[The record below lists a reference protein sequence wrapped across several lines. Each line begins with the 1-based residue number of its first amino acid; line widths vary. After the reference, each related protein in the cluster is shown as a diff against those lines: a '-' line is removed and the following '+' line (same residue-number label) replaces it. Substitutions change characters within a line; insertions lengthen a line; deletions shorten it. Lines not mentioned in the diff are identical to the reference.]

1 MKAAHTLILLAAA
14 LMLGGCNLVVSQTP
28 VFSAADAAGAPPFK
42 PGFWASPDP
51 GCDFKESAP
60 FDTWPKCANGSE
72 IQRDAIVGT
81 MEPTTVTAS
90 SGDKTAS
97 GPKKVALPYVLAAG
111 DPRVM
116 QVDLHIPE
124 AGLGQLGFFYFVAVK
139 PTRFD
144 DDGRITAAQI
154 WPIQCGPPPPPQT
167 TQSTQRQR
175 RDQGRG
181 HPAPAARPE
190 GRQRRVHAGR
200 QGRRPKRRRPQPRL
214 GRQRR
219 RTALG
224 AGGEVAA
231 PFLWRRA
238 FAIDAR

>member
-28 VFSAADAAGAPPFK
+28 VFSSSDAAGAPPFK

-60 FDTWPKCANGSE
+60 FDAWPKCANGSE
-72 IQRDAIVGT
+72 IQRDALIATVD
-81 MEPTTVTAS
+81 PTAVTATTS
-90 SGDKTAS
+90 DNKTAS
-97 GPKKVALPYVLAAG
+97 GPKKVGLPYVLAAG

-144 DDGRITAAQI
+144 DDGRITAAQL

-167 TQSTQRQR
+167 TQSANGGDLTKGAVTEHPLPGLKIANGECNPVDKDAVRNAASPSR
-175 RDQGRG
+175 AWADNVGELHWVRG
-181 HPAPAARPE
+181 TR
-190 GRQRRVHAGR
+190 
-200 QGRRPKRRRPQPRL
+200 
-214 GRQRR
+214 
-219 RTALG
+219 
-224 AGGEVAA
+224 
-231 PFLWRRA
+231 
-238 FAIDAR
+238 

>member
-1 MKAAHTLILLAAA
+1 MRPWDTLILLASA

-28 VFSAADAAGAPPFK
+28 VFSAADAAGAPSFK

-60 FDTWPKCANGSE
+60 FDAWPKCANGSE

-144 DDGRITAAQI
+144 DDGRITAAQL

-167 TQSTQRQR
+167 TQSTNGNDVTKGAVTQ
-175 RDQGRG
+175 
-181 HPAPAARPE
+181 HPLP
-190 GRQRRVHAGR
+190 GLKVDN
-200 QGRRPKRRRPQPRL
+200 
-214 GRQRR
+214 
-219 RTALG
+219 
-224 AGGEVAA
+224 GECTPVDKDAVRNAAA
-231 PFLWRRA
+231 PSRA
-238 FAIDAR
+238 WADNVGELHWVRGEK

>member
-1 MKAAHTLILLAAA
+1 MKPWHTLTLLAAA

-28 VFSAADAAGAPPFK
+28 VFSTADAAGAPPFK

-60 FDTWPKCANGSE
+60 ADAWPKCANGSE
-72 IQRDAIVGT
+72 IQRDALIATVD
-81 MEPTTVTAS
+81 PSAVTTSTS
-90 SGDKTAS
+90 DSKTAA

-144 DDGRITAAQI
+144 DDGRIIAAQL

-167 TQSTQRQR
+167 SQTSNSNDLSKGAVTEHPLPGLKIANGECNPTGKDAVRNAATPSR
-175 RDQGRG
+175 AWADNVGELHWVRG
-181 HPAPAARPE
+181 
-190 GRQRRVHAGR
+190 V
-200 QGRRPKRRRPQPRL
+200 K
-214 GRQRR
+214 
-219 RTALG
+219 
-224 AGGEVAA
+224 
-231 PFLWRRA
+231 
-238 FAIDAR
+238 